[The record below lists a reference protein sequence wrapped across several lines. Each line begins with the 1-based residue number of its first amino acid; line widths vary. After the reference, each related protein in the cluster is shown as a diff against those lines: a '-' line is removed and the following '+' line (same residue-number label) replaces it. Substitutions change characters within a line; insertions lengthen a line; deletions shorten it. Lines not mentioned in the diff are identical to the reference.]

1 MTRHP
6 KAVGT
11 HPEARSALLVGDIQV
26 DFCPG
31 GALAV
36 PGGDAIIPVVNAYIR
51 LFHAGGL
58 PIVATRDWHPPDHC
72 SFKDRGGPW
81 PVHCVRGSRG
91 AQFHPELVVPPGTL
105 IISKAT
111 DPEKEAY
118 SSFEGTPLAER
129 LQELGVATLYVAGLA
144 TDYCVK
150 HTVLDARR
158 LGLRVVVLED
168 AIRGIDATPGD
179 SERAL
184 AEMRAAGALTARA
197 RDLGLAEA

>member
-1 MTRHP
+1 MKAHP
-6 KAVGT
+6 KAART
-11 HPEARSALLVGDIQV
+11 HPEERSALLVGDIQV

-31 GALAV
+31 GALGV
-36 PGGDAIIPVVNAYIR
+36 PGGDAIIPTVNAYLR
-51 LFHAGGL
+51 LFHTTGL

-72 SFKDRGGPW
+72 SFTEQGGPW

-91 AQFHPELVVPPGTL
+91 AQFHPDLVVPPGTL

-111 DPEKEAY
+111 DPKKEAY

-129 LQELGVATLYVAGLA
+129 LTELGVATLYVAGLA

-158 LGLRVVVLED
+158 LGLRVVLLED
-168 AIRGIDATPGD
+168 AIRGIEVTPGD
-179 SERAL
+179 CERAIG
-184 AEMRAAGALTARA
+184 EMRAAGASTATA
-197 RDLGLAEA
+197 RDLGVAEA